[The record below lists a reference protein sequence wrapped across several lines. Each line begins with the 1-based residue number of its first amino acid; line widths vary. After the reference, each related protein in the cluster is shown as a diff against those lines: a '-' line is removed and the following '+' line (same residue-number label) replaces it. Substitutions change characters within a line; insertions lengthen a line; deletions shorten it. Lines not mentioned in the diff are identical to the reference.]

1 MRRHWPTKQARRDMW
16 VRTRGRFRKWSA
28 KLSSAFQVGKEANML
43 VKYWMRKSVI
53 TVDAKDSMQE
63 AGNRM
68 KEYFVSLLPV
78 LRDGKLVGI
87 ITDRDLKRAQA
98 SDATLLGMHE
108 LIYLISRIKCE
119 DIMSKN
125 PVTVPDDFTLEEA
138 AERLLKNKISGAPV
152 TDKAGRIVGT
162 ISQREI
168 FKALISLT
176 GLEKRGFSFAF
187 DIEDSPG
194 SIKKVTDV
202 IREYEGRLLSVMT
215 SYERARAGRRLLYV
229 RAHSLDRGKMDEM
242 LERLKE
248 KSIPLY
254 MVDHRDNERREF
266 VESYRIG

>member
-1 MRRHWPTKQARRDMW
+1 MGRLRPPVSKRRT
-16 VRTRGRFRKWSA
+16 G
-28 KLSSAFQVGKEANML
+28 VGKDLGHGAQTDREEAAML

-78 LRDGKLVGI
+78 LKDGELVGV

-119 DIMSKN
+119 DVMSKN
-125 PVTVPDDFTLEEA
+125 PVTIPDDFTLEEA
-138 AERLLKNKISGAPV
+138 AERLLKHKISGAPV
-152 TDKAGRIVGT
+152 ADKAGRIVGT

-168 FKALISLT
+168 FKALVSLS
-176 GLEKRGFSFAF
+176 GLERRGISFAF
-187 DIEDSPG
+187 QIEDTPG
-194 SIKKVTDV
+194 SIKDVTDV
-202 IREYEGRLLSVMT
+202 IREFGGRLVSIMT
-215 SYERARAGRRLLYV
+215 SYERARPGHRLLYV
-229 RAHSLDRGKMDEM
+229 RAYALDRDKMDQL

-248 KSIPLY
+248 KSVPLY
-254 MVDHRDNERREF
+254 MVDHREDARREF
-266 VESYRIG
+266 VESYRLG

>member
-1 MRRHWPTKQARRDMW
+1 
-16 VRTRGRFRKWSA
+16 
-28 KLSSAFQVGKEANML
+28 ML

-78 LRDGKLVGI
+78 LRDGELVGI

-119 DIMSKN
+119 DIMSKT

-152 TDKAGRIVGT
+152 TDKAGRLVGT

-176 GLEKRGFSFAF
+176 GLEKRGISFAF
-187 DIEDSPG
+187 EIQDSPG
-194 SIKKVTDV
+194 SIKEVTDV
-202 IREYEGRLLSVMT
+202 IREFGGRLMSVMT
-215 SYERARAGRRLLYV
+215 SYERARPGHRLLYV
-229 RAHSLDRGKMDEM
+229 RAYALDREKIDQ
-242 LERLKE
+242 LLATLRE
-248 KSIPLY
+248 KSVPLY
-254 MVDHRDNERREF
+254 MVDHRADTRQEF